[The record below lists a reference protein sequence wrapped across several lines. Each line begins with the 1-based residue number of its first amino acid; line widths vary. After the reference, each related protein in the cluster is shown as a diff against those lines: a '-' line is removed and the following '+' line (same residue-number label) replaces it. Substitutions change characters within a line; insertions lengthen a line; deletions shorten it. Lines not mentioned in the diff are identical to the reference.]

1 MSTIKSGG
9 RYIRQ
14 APGAKPV
21 LEHRT
26 KPSDGKLRDAKGKP
40 LKAENPPEPKQAP
53 PAASVT
59 QATKPAAKKEAK
71 ADD

>member
-9 RYIRQ
+9 RYVRQ
-14 APGAKPV
+14 APGAEPV

-26 KPSDGKLRDAKGKP
+26 EPSDGKLRDAKGNS
-40 LKAENPPEPKQAP
+40 LKGENPPEPKQAQ